1 MLIPADKIAARKS
14 HVMALEAEL
23 NIWRD
28 AAIGNRNAIAWHAFK
43 DALAIATTQQEEATH
58 VEC

>member
-1 MLIPADKIAARKS
+1 MLIPADEITPRKS
-14 HVMALEAEL
+14 HVMAIEAEL

-28 AAIGNRNAIAWHAFK
+28 AAIGNRNATVWQAFK
-43 DALAIATTQQEEATH
+43 HALATATTQQQKATH